1 MQGIPNKLSHRGA
14 VILMIVTAT
23 LWSIAGVFTRHLDS
37 AKGFE
42 VTFWRSLFAALFVL
56 VAMLRQ
62 YDRGFAPRL
71 RLLGKLGVLSGCMWA
86 TMYSCFMIAMTMTTV
101 ANTSIME
108 SLAPL
113 FTAFL
118 AWLILRERIPT
129 RTWWAIA
136 AACLG
141 MGWMFTGSLSEVDQ
155 RGLLGM
161 LIALGVPVAA
171 SVNVILLK
179 KGGHTVDLIP
189 AVFIGGSISAL
200 VMLPFALPLQ
210 ASLHDV
216 LLLAILGFFQLGL
229 PCMLMVRAS
238 ASLTA
243 PEISLL
249 CLLEVLLAPIWAWLG
264 AGELPAQATITGG
277 AIVLIAL
284 VLNELASMRES
295 SS

>member
-1 MQGIPNKLSHRGA
+1 MSNKLSHRGA

-42 VTFWRSLFAALFVL
+42 VTFWRSLFAAVFVM
-56 VAMLRQ
+56 VVMLKQ
-62 YDRGFAPRL
+62 YGRGFVPRL
-71 RLLGKLGVLSGCMWA
+71 RLLGKLGFLSGCMWA

-118 AWLILRERIPT
+118 AWMILRERIPA

-141 MGWMFTGSLSEVDQ
+141 MGWMFAGSLSEVDQ

-161 LIALGVPVAA
+161 LIALGVPLAA
-171 SVNVILLK
+171 SVNVILMK
-179 KGGHTVDLIP
+179 KGGHAVDLIP
-189 AVFIGGSISAL
+189 AVFLGGSISAL

-238 ASLTA
+238 ASLSA

-264 AGELPAQATITGG
+264 ADEIPAQATITGG

-284 VLNELASMRES
+284 ILNELASMRES
-295 SS
+295 AS

>member
-1 MQGIPNKLSHRGA
+1 MPNKLSHRGA

-42 VTFWRSLFAALFVL
+42 VTFWRSLFAAVFVM
-56 VAMLRQ
+56 VVMLKQ
-62 YDRGFAPRL
+62 YGRGFVPRL
-71 RLLGKLGVLSGCMWA
+71 RLLGKLGFLSGCMWA

-118 AWLILRERIPT
+118 AWMILRERIPA

-141 MGWMFTGSLSEVDQ
+141 MGWMFAGSLSEVDQ

-161 LIALGVPVAA
+161 LIALGVPLAA
-171 SVNVILLK
+171 SVNVILMK
-179 KGGHTVDLIP
+179 KGGHAVDLIP
-189 AVFIGGSISAL
+189 AVFLGGSISAL

-238 ASLTA
+238 ASLSA

-264 AGELPAQATITGG
+264 AGEIPAQATITGG

-284 VLNELASMRES
+284 ILNELASMRES
-295 SS
+295 AS

>member
-1 MQGIPNKLSHRGA
+1 MPNKLSHRGA

-42 VTFWRSLFAALFVL
+42 VTFWRSLFAGLFVL
-56 VAMLRQ
+56 VAMLKQ
-62 YDRGFAPRL
+62 YGRGFVPRL
-71 RLLGKLGVLSGCMWA
+71 RLLGRLGFLSGCMWA

-118 AWLILRERIPT
+118 AWLTLRERIPA

-141 MGWMFTGSLSEVDQ
+141 MGWMFAGSLSEVDS

-189 AVFIGGSISAL
+189 AVFLGGSISAL

-216 LLLAILGFFQLGL
+216 VLLAILGFFQLGL

-264 AGELPAQATITGG
+264 AGEVPAQATITGG
-277 AIVLIAL
+277 VIVLIAL

-295 SS
+295 SP

>member
-1 MQGIPNKLSHRGA
+1 MPNKLSHRGA

-42 VTFWRSLFAALFVL
+42 VTFWRSLFAAVFVL
-56 VAMLRQ
+56 VAMLKQ
-62 YDRGFAPRL
+62 YGRGFVPLRVLGRL
-71 RLLGKLGVLSGCMWA
+71 GFLSGCMWA

-118 AWLILRERIPT
+118 AWLILRERIPA

-141 MGWMFTGSLSEVDQ
+141 MGWMFAGSLSEVDS

-189 AVFIGGSISAL
+189 AVFLGGSISAL

-216 LLLAILGFFQLGL
+216 LLLAILGFFQLA
-229 PCMLMVRAS
+229 CRA
-238 ASLTA
+238 
-243 PEISLL
+243 
-249 CLLEVLLAPIWAWLG
+249 C
-264 AGELPAQATITGG
+264 
-277 AIVLIAL
+277 
-284 VLNELASMRES
+284 
-295 SS
+295 

>member
-1 MQGIPNKLSHRGA
+1 MSNKLSHRGA

-42 VTFWRSLFAALFVL
+42 VTFWRSLFAAVFVM
-56 VAMLRQ
+56 VVMLKQ
-62 YDRGFAPRL
+62 YGRGFVPRL
-71 RLLGKLGVLSGCMWA
+71 RLLGKLGFLSGCMWA

-118 AWLILRERIPT
+118 AWMILRERIPA

-141 MGWMFTGSLSEVDQ
+141 MGWMFAGSLSEVDQ

-171 SVNVILLK
+171 SVNVILMK
-179 KGGHTVDLIP
+179 KGGHAVDLIP
-189 AVFIGGSISAL
+189 AVFLGGSISAL

-238 ASLTA
+238 ASLSA

-264 AGELPAQATITGG
+264 AGEIPAQATITGG

-284 VLNELASMRES
+284 ILNELASMRES
-295 SS
+295 VS

>member
-1 MQGIPNKLSHRGA
+1 MSNKLSHRGA

-42 VTFWRSLFAALFVL
+42 VTFWRSLFAAVFVM
-56 VAMLRQ
+56 VVMLKQ
-62 YDRGFAPRL
+62 YGRGFVPRL
-71 RLLGKLGVLSGCMWA
+71 RLLGKLGFLSGCMWA

-118 AWLILRERIPT
+118 AWMILRERIPA

-141 MGWMFTGSLSEVDQ
+141 MGWMFAGSLSEVDQ

-171 SVNVILLK
+171 SVNVILMK
-179 KGGHTVDLIP
+179 KGGHAVDLIP
-189 AVFIGGSISAL
+189 AVFLGGSISAL

-238 ASLTA
+238 ASLSA

-264 AGELPAQATITGG
+264 AGEMPAQATITGG

-284 VLNELASMRES
+284 ILNELASMRES
-295 SS
+295 AS

>member
-1 MQGIPNKLSHRGA
+1 MPNKLSHRGA

-42 VTFWRSLFAALFVL
+42 VTFWRSLFAGLFVL
-56 VAMLRQ
+56 VAMLKQ
-62 YDRGFAPRL
+62 YGRGFVPRL
-71 RLLGKLGVLSGCMWA
+71 RLLGRLGFLSGCMWA

-118 AWLILRERIPT
+118 AWLILRERIPA

-141 MGWMFTGSLSEVDQ
+141 MGWMFAGSLSEVDS
-155 RGLLGM
+155 RGLLGI

-189 AVFIGGSISAL
+189 AVFLGGSISAL

-210 ASLHDV
+210 ASSHDV

-277 AIVLIAL
+277 VIVLIAL